1 MSACPNLPAA
11 DLKIVKTAGTF
22 MFEVMIIKRDQMGM
36 ASVRRQRNRR
46 NARMGKGS
54 QVAKYRGERALF
66 LLLAAGAAAA

>member
-1 MSACPNLPAA
+1 
-11 DLKIVKTAGTF
+11 

>member
-1 MSACPNLPAA
+1 MPKLTRRRSE
-11 DLKIVKTAGTF
+11 DRQDWTF